1 MKVSLKGFQSH
12 ITWLRLLTQI
22 GRTSVRPL
30 KLTMGIKAYHK
41 TVSFRKA
48 VLERNTSTGSEIF
61 SLLICLVVL
70 SVFTP
75 VLRLTAPKFGHC
87 HCPKMQHSTSGWLA
101 SLRNVFA
108 LRFLILLDAFYVV
121 HSQAKWLLWR
131 HLQTL
136 SFYIKYIATLWV
148 RRINWLQLFFWHRR
162 LLSFWRIFLK

>member
-41 TVSFRKA
+41 IVSWRKA

-75 VLRLTAPKFGHC
+75 VVRLFAPKFGHC
-87 HCPKMQHSTSGWLA
+87 HCPKMQTFHFRLTCVAQNFLCLS
-101 SLRNVFA
+101 
-108 LRFLILLDAFYVV
+108 FLIPLESVLCGAFSGEVTSMTSPP
-121 HSQAKWLLWR
+121 HA
-131 HLQTL
+131 H
-136 SFYIKYIATLWV
+136 IATRWV
-148 RRINWLQLFFWHRR
+148 RWINKLQLFFWHRR
-162 LLSFWRIFLK
+162 LLSFWRIFRK